1 MQYLDVALTPVQAT
15 PELKDAGQ
23 AVGNDYVNAGR
34 LDVIQFPL
42 KDRHRYLIIRQ
53 LNYCDPGPSLTP
65 VTIPEGLDQR
75 MLCQRLVYCLTQHP
89 RPLAMDNAYRRQ
101 ASHEG
106 GIKVAVKLGQSLVY
120 CEPP

>member
-42 KDRHRYLIIRQ
+42 K
-53 LNYCDPGPSLTP
+53 G
-65 VTIPEGLDQR
+65 
-75 MLCQRLVYCLTQHP
+75 
-89 RPLAMDNAYRRQ
+89 RRR
-101 ASHEG
+101 
-106 GIKVAVKLGQSLVY
+106 
-120 CEPP
+120 